1 MGGRQEETREAKVE
15 MGGHVRKAGEEEDK
29 RLRRM

>member
-15 MGGHVRKAGEEEDK
+15 MGGDVRKEGGDEGGQG
-29 RLRRM
+29 